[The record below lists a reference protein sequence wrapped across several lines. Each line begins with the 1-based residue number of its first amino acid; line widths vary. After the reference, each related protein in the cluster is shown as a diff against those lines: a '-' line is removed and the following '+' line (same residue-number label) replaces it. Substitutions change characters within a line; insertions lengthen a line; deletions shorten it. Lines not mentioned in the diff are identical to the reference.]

1 MISPNNTTFP
11 HICPVN
17 SVGKASCETL
27 KYLLL
32 ALIGLSTLE
41 NKKVLEITAI
51 GGSKSFC
58 LFKKK
63 KPTQNLNSSTFALKI
78 YFSCQNPAWTNK
90 VLMAFM
96 YSEQTGQPGPE
107 CKPMTCNGTELQGS
121 FYIIISSG
129 SK

>member
-41 NKKVLEITAI
+41 NKKVLEVTAI

-63 KPTQNLNSSTFALKI
+63 KNQHKTLTLLHLPSKFIFLAKTL
-78 YFSCQNPAWTNK
+78 P
-90 VLMAFM
+90 
-96 YSEQTGQPGPE
+96 GQI
-107 CKPMTCNGTELQGS
+107 K
-121 FYIIISSG
+121 F
-129 SK
+129 